1 MHRLK
6 PLIVSCGLMCL
17 IALMLPPSANA
28 SPLPLGQISIGLTQ
42 QSFTVLDNATMR
54 FVVAIADNGKP
65 LAPQDNI
72 ELDVVLSKRIQSRE
86 AFRNITNQS
95 VVPEPLDGIRINTLS
110 LTRNS
115 AGQFIVE
122 LPTTTKTSATAGLY
136 MNQSGVYP
144 LTFTV
149 YVGNE
154 SRATT
159 TTFVHHFSGS
169 EAAVLT
175 PQDRLGVLPVV
186 TVTAPPSV
194 TTTGTIALSAEARA
208 VLQKFSD
215 AFAGVGQGSLLML
228 QPELLNALAVSPST
242 EDKLLLDDIRDQL
255 DIHTLSSTTQV
266 PYNPSAIGNV
276 GLQELFARQLTA
288 GEDATTALL
297 QKAPLRDTAVLA
309 DPLTT
314 AGATLLRDLGTRQ
327 VILTPSAQKSFDAP
341 LDSAVSYS
349 AKLPDGGSLSIY
361 ASDPHYASVME
372 NDALTPLERAT
383 RISAEL
389 IVQRQ
394 EISFTST
401 APQQRQVLLSSST
414 GEIMNV
420 VVMRQLFRI
429 INSSPVLAFTSQP
442 VLPSTV
448 ASSQPIALRAN
459 EDTSLVSLKAT
470 LDKLLPRIAN
480 TSSMLLANDLRS
492 VTWNTLIAYSA
503 ARTVTPAQSAAYT
516 SAISSSLSDVRGAVS
531 LPKSTDFTLSGHN
544 SEIQLQVKNSSS
556 SVLKVTLRYRSAKLT
571 FPQRF
576 QEIELPANS
585 STNIAVKVVA
595 RSNGRFPVYFQL
607 FTPNGNSPLTEEL
620 KVTAR
625 VSALAGLGLVVSA
638 TAIIVLLTW
647 WAHNWRS
654 RRRRALTAL
663 ITSE

>member
-6 PLIVSCGLMCL
+6 PFIISCVLMCL
-17 IALMLPPSANA
+17 GALMLPHGANA
-28 SPLPLGQISIGLTQ
+28 ASAPVSQVSIGLTQ

-54 FVVAIADNGKP
+54 FVVAISENGQP
-65 LAPQDNI
+65 LTPQDNI
-72 ELDVVLSKRIQSRE
+72 ELDVVVSKRVESRQ
-86 AFRNITNQS
+86 AFRDIADTKT
-95 VVPEPLDGIRINTLS
+95 VPEPLDGVRLNTLS
-110 LTRNS
+110 IARNS
-115 AGQFIVE
+115 AGRFIVE

-149 YVGNE
+149 YVGKE
-154 SRATT
+154 LRATT
-159 TTFVHHFSGS
+159 TTFIHHFSAS
-169 EAAVLT
+169 DAAVLT

-194 TTTGTIALSAEARA
+194 TTTGAIALSTEARA

-215 AFAGVGQGSLLML
+215 AFSGVGQGSLLVL
-228 QPELLNALAVSPST
+228 QPELLNALAVSSAT
-242 EDKLLLDDIRDQL
+242 EDKLLLDDIRDL
-255 DIHTLSSTTQV
+255 LGIHTLSATPQV
-266 PYNPSAIGNV
+266 PLNPSAIGHV

-288 GEDATTALL
+288 GEDTTAALM
-297 QKAPLRDTAVLA
+297 QKTPSRDAAVLA

-341 LDSAVSYS
+341 LDSAVPYL
-349 AKLPDGGSLSIY
+349 AKLPDGGSLWIY
-361 ASDPHYASVME
+361 GTDPQYARMME
-372 NDALTPLERAT
+372 NDSLTPLERAT

-394 EISFTST
+394 EISLTS
-401 APQQRQVLLSSST
+401 AQPQVLLSSST

-420 VVMRQLFRI
+420 TVMRQLFRI

-442 VLPSTV
+442 VIASAPT
-448 ASSQPIALRAN
+448 SSQPIALRAR
-459 EDTSLVSLKAT
+459 EDTSLEALKAT
-470 LDKLLPRIAN
+470 FDKLLPRIAN
-480 TSSMLLANDLRS
+480 TSSMLMANDPRIDM
-492 VTWNTLIAYSA
+492 WNTLTASSA
-503 ARTVTPAQSAAYT
+503 ARTTTPAQSAAYT
-516 SAISSSLSDVRGAVS
+516 NAISSSLTDLRTAVS
-531 LPKSTDFTLSGHN
+531 LPKSANFTLSGHN
-544 SEIQLQVKNSSS
+544 SEIQLQVKNAGASP
-556 SVLKVTLRYRSAKLT
+556 VKVILRYRSAKLT
-571 FPQRF
+571 FPQSF
-576 QEIELPANS
+576 QVVELPANS

-607 FTPNGNSPLTEEL
+607 FTPSGNSPLTEEL

-663 ITSE
+663 IAPE

>member
-6 PLIVSCGLMCL
+6 PLVVSCGLMCF
-17 IALMLPPSANA
+17 IALMLPHRAIA
-28 SPLPLGQISIGLTQ
+28 SPLPIGQISIGLTQ

-54 FVVAIADNGKP
+54 FVIAIADNGQP
-65 LAPQDNI
+65 ITPQDNI

-86 AFRNITNQS
+86 AFRNITEKN
-95 VVPEPLDGIRINTLS
+95 VVPEPLDGVRINTLS
-110 LTRNS
+110 ITRNS
-115 AGQFIVE
+115 AGRFIVE
-122 LPTTTKTSATAGLY
+122 LPTTTKTSATAALY

-149 YVGNE
+149 YIGNE

-194 TTTGTIALSAEARA
+194 TTTGAIALSAEARG

-215 AFAGVGQGSLLML
+215 AFAGVGQGSLLVL
-228 QPELLNALAVSPST
+228 QPELLNALAVSPAT
-242 EDKLLLDDIRDQL
+242 EDKLLLDDIRNL
-255 DIHTLSSTTQV
+255 LNIHTLSATTQV
-266 PYNPSAIGNV
+266 PYNPSAIGHAE
-276 GLQELFARQLTA
+276 LQELFARQLTA

-341 LDSAVSYS
+341 LDSTVSYS
-349 AKLPDGGSLSIY
+349 AKLPDGPYY
-361 ASDPHYASVME
+361 ANVME

-401 APQQRQVLLSSST
+401 APQQRQILLSSST
-414 GEIMNV
+414 GEIVNV

-442 VLPSTV
+442 VLPSTIV
-448 ASSQPIALRAN
+448 SSQPIALRAN
-459 EDTSLVSLKAT
+459 EDTSLVALRAT

-480 TSSMLLANDLRS
+480 TSSMLVANDPRS
-492 VTWNTLIAYSA
+492 VTWNALIAYSA

-516 SAISSSLSDVRGAVS
+516 RAISASLSDVRGAVS

-576 QEIELPANS
+576 QVVELPANS

-595 RSNGRFPVYFQL
+595 RSNGRFPVYFQIY
-607 FTPNGNSPLTEEL
+607 TPRGNSPLTEEL

-663 ITSE
+663 ITAE

>member
-6 PLIVSCGLMCL
+6 PLIVSCVLMCL
-17 IALMLPPSANA
+17 GALLLPHGANA
-28 SPLPLGQISIGLTQ
+28 ASAPVTQVSIGLTQ

-54 FVVAIADNGKP
+54 FVVAINENGQP
-65 LAPQDNI
+65 LTPQDNI
-72 ELDVVLSKRIQSRE
+72 ELDVVVSKRVESRK
-86 AFRNITNQS
+86 AFRDISDTKT
-95 VVPEPLDGIRINTLS
+95 VPEPLDGVRLNTLS
-110 LTRNS
+110 IARNS
-115 AGQFIVE
+115 SGRFIVE

-154 SRATT
+154 IRATT
-159 TTFVHHFSGS
+159 TTFVHHFSAS
-169 EAAVLT
+169 DAAVLT
-175 PQDRLGVLPVV
+175 PQDRLSVIPVV
-186 TVTAPPSV
+186 SVTASPSV
-194 TTTGTIALSAEARA
+194 TTTGAIALSTEARA

-215 AFAGVGQGSLLML
+215 AFSGVGQGSLLVL
-228 QPELLNALAVSPST
+228 QPELLNALAVSSAT
-242 EDKLLLDDIRDQL
+242 EDKLLLDDIRDL
-255 DIHTLSSTTQV
+255 LGIHTLSATPQV
-266 PYNPSAIGNV
+266 PLNPSAVGHV

-288 GEDATTALL
+288 GEDTTVALM
-297 QKAPLRDTAVLA
+297 QKTPSRDAAVLA

-341 LDSAVSYS
+341 LDSAVPYL
-349 AKLPDGGSLSIY
+349 AKLPDGGSLWIY
-361 ASDPHYASVME
+361 GTDPQYARMME
-372 NDALTPLERAT
+372 NDSLTPLERAT

-394 EISFTST
+394 EISLTS
-401 APQQRQVLLSSST
+401 AQPQVLLSSST

-420 VVMRQLFRI
+420 TVMRQLFRI

-442 VLPSTV
+442 VIASAPT
-448 ASSQPIALRAN
+448 SSQPIALRAR
-459 EDTSLVSLKAT
+459 EDTSLEALKAT
-470 LDKLLPRIAN
+470 FDKLLPRIAN
-480 TSSMLLANDLRS
+480 TSSMLMANDPRIDM
-492 VTWNTLIAYSA
+492 WNTLTASSA
-503 ARTVTPAQSAAYT
+503 ARTTTPAQSSAYT
-516 SAISSSLSDVRGAVS
+516 NAISSSLTDLRTAVS
-531 LPKSTDFTLSGHN
+531 LPKSANFTLSGHN
-544 SEIQLQVKNSSS
+544 SEIQLQVKNAGASP
-556 SVLKVTLRYRSAKLT
+556 VKVILRYRSAKLT
-571 FPQRF
+571 FPRNF
-576 QEIELPANS
+576 QVVELPANS

-607 FTPNGNSPLTEEL
+607 FTPSGNSPLTEEL

-663 ITSE
+663 IAPE

>member
-6 PLIVSCGLMCL
+6 PFIISCVLMCL
-17 IALMLPPSANA
+17 GALMLPHGANA
-28 SPLPLGQISIGLTQ
+28 ASAPVSQVSIGLTQ

-54 FVVAIADNGKP
+54 FVVAISENGQP
-65 LAPQDNI
+65 LTPQDNI
-72 ELDVVLSKRIQSRE
+72 ELDVVVSKRVESRQ
-86 AFRNITNQS
+86 AFRDIADTKT
-95 VVPEPLDGIRINTLS
+95 VPEPLDGVRLNTLS
-110 LTRNS
+110 IARNS
-115 AGQFIVE
+115 AGRFIVE

-149 YVGNE
+149 YVGKE
-154 SRATT
+154 LRATT
-159 TTFVHHFSGS
+159 TTFIHHFSAS
-169 EAAVLT
+169 DAAVLT

-194 TTTGTIALSAEARA
+194 TTPGAIALSTEARD

-215 AFAGVGQGSLLML
+215 AFSGVGQGSLLVL
-228 QPELLNALAVSPST
+228 QPELLNALTVSSAT
-242 EDKLLLDDIRDQL
+242 EDKLLLDDIRDL
-255 DIHTLSSTTQV
+255 LGIHTLSATPQV
-266 PYNPSAIGNV
+266 PLNPSAIGHV

-288 GEDATTALL
+288 GEDTTAALM
-297 QKAPLRDTAVLA
+297 QKTPSRDAAVLA

-341 LDSAVSYS
+341 LDSAVPYL
-349 AKLPDGGSLSIY
+349 AKLPDGGSLWIY
-361 ASDPHYASVME
+361 GTDPQYARVME

-394 EISFTST
+394 EISLTS
-401 APQQRQVLLSSST
+401 ARLQQPPVLLSSST

-420 VVMRQLFRI
+420 AVMRQLFRI

-442 VLPSTV
+442 VIPSAPT
-448 ASSQPIALRAN
+448 SSQPIALRAS
-459 EDTSLVSLKAT
+459 EDTSLETLKAT
-470 LDKLLPRIAN
+470 FDKLLPRIAN
-480 TSSMLLANDLRS
+480 TSSMLLANDPRIDM
-492 VTWNTLIAYSA
+492 WNTLIASSA
-503 ARTVTPAQSAAYT
+503 ARTATPAQSSAFID
-516 SAISSSLSDVRGAVS
+516 AISSSLSDLRTAVS
-531 LPKSTDFTLSGHN
+531 LPKSANFTLSGHN
-544 SEIQLQVKNSSS
+544 SEIQLQVKNASSS
-556 SVLKVTLRYRSAKLT
+556 SVKVTLRYRSAKLT
-571 FPQRF
+571 FPQNF
-576 QEIELPANS
+576 QVVELPANS

-607 FTPNGNSPLTEEL
+607 FTPSGNSPLTEEL

-663 ITSE
+663 IAPE

>member
-1 MHRLK
+1 
-6 PLIVSCGLMCL
+6 
-17 IALMLPPSANA
+17 
-28 SPLPLGQISIGLTQ
+28 
-42 QSFTVLDNATMR
+42 
-54 FVVAIADNGKP
+54 
-65 LAPQDNI
+65 
-72 ELDVVLSKRIQSRE
+72 
-86 AFRNITNQS
+86 
-95 VVPEPLDGIRINTLS
+95 
-110 LTRNS
+110 
-115 AGQFIVE
+115 
-122 LPTTTKTSATAGLY
+122 

-194 TTTGTIALSAEARA
+194 TTTGTIALSAEARG

-242 EDKLLLDDIRDQL
+242 EDKLLLDDIRDLL
-255 DIHTLSSTTQV
+255 DIHTLSATTQV
-266 PYNPSAIGNV
+266 PYNPSAIGHAE
-276 GLQELFARQLTA
+276 LQELFARQLTA

-361 ASDPHYASVME
+361 AADPHYASVME

-394 EISFTST
+394 EISFTSA

-459 EDTSLVSLKAT
+459 EDTSLVALKAT

-480 TSSMLLANDLRS
+480 TSSMLVANDPRS
-492 VTWNTLIAYSA
+492 VTWNALIAYSA

-576 QEIELPANS
+576 QVVELPANS

-663 ITSE
+663 ITAE

>member
-1 MHRLK
+1 
-6 PLIVSCGLMCL
+6 VLMCL
-17 IALMLPPSANA
+17 GALMLPHGANA
-28 SPLPLGQISIGLTQ
+28 ASAPVSQVSIGLTQ

-54 FVVAIADNGKP
+54 FVVAISENGQP
-65 LAPQDNI
+65 LTPQDNI
-72 ELDVVLSKRIQSRE
+72 ELDVVVSKRVESRQ
-86 AFRNITNQS
+86 AFRDITDTKT
-95 VVPEPLDGIRINTLS
+95 VPEPLDGVRLSTLS
-110 LTRNS
+110 IARNS
-115 AGQFIVE
+115 AGRFIVE

-149 YVGNE
+149 YVGKE
-154 SRATT
+154 LRATT
-159 TTFVHHFSGS
+159 TTFIHHFSAS
-169 EAAVLT
+169 DAAVLT

-194 TTTGTIALSAEARA
+194 TTTGAIALSTEARA

-215 AFAGVGQGSLLML
+215 AFSGVGQGSLLVL
-228 QPELLNALAVSPST
+228 QPELLNALAVSSAT
-242 EDKLLLDDIRDQL
+242 EDKLLLDDIRDL
-255 DIHTLSSTTQV
+255 LGIHTLSATPQV
-266 PYNPSAIGNV
+266 PLNPSAIGHV

-288 GEDATTALL
+288 GEDTTAALM
-297 QKAPLRDTAVLA
+297 QKTPSRDAAVLA

-341 LDSAVSYS
+341 LDSAVPYL
-349 AKLPDGGSLSIY
+349 AKLPDGGSLWIY
-361 ASDPHYASVME
+361 GTDPEYARVME

-394 EISFTST
+394 EISLTS
-401 APQQRQVLLSSST
+401 ARLQQPPVLLSSST

-420 VVMRQLFRI
+420 AVMRQLFRI

-442 VLPSTV
+442 VIPSAPT
-448 ASSQPIALRAN
+448 SSQPIALRAS
-459 EDTSLVSLKAT
+459 EDTSLETLKAT
-470 LDKLLPRIAN
+470 FDKLLPRIAN
-480 TSSMLLANDLRS
+480 TSSMLLANDPRIDM
-492 VTWNTLIAYSA
+492 WNTLIASSA
-503 ARTVTPAQSAAYT
+503 ARTATPAQSSAFID
-516 SAISSSLSDVRGAVS
+516 AISSSLSDLRTAVS
-531 LPKSTDFTLSGHN
+531 LPKSANFTLSGHN
-544 SEIQLQVKNSSS
+544 SEIQLQVKNASSS
-556 SVLKVTLRYRSAKLT
+556 SVKVTLRYRSAKLT
-571 FPQRF
+571 FPQSF
-576 QEIELPANS
+576 QVVELPANS

-607 FTPNGNSPLTEEL
+607 FTPSGNSPLTEEL

-663 ITSE
+663 IAPE

>member
-6 PLIVSCGLMCL
+6 PFIISCVLMCL
-17 IALMLPPSANA
+17 GALMLPHGANA
-28 SPLPLGQISIGLTQ
+28 ASAPVSQVSIGLTQ

-54 FVVAIADNGKP
+54 FVVAISENGQP
-65 LAPQDNI
+65 LTPQDNI
-72 ELDVVLSKRIQSRE
+72 ELDVVVSKRVESRQ
-86 AFRNITNQS
+86 AFRDITDTKT
-95 VVPEPLDGIRINTLS
+95 VPEPLDGVRLSTLS
-110 LTRNS
+110 IARNS
-115 AGQFIVE
+115 AGRFIVE

-149 YVGNE
+149 YVGKE
-154 SRATT
+154 LRATT
-159 TTFVHHFSGS
+159 TTFIHHFSAS
-169 EAAVLT
+169 DAAVLT

-194 TTTGTIALSAEARA
+194 TTTGAIALSTEARA

-215 AFAGVGQGSLLML
+215 AFSGVGQGSLLML
-228 QPELLNALAVSPST
+228 QPELLNALAVSSAT
-242 EDKLLLDDIRDQL
+242 EDKLLLDDIRDL
-255 DIHTLSSTTQV
+255 LGIHTLSATPQV
-266 PYNPSAIGNV
+266 PLNPSAIGHV

-288 GEDATTALL
+288 GEDTTAALM
-297 QKAPLRDTAVLA
+297 QKTPSRDAAVLA

-341 LDSAVSYS
+341 LDSAVPYL
-349 AKLPDGGSLSIY
+349 AKLPDGGSLWIY
-361 ASDPHYASVME
+361 GTDPEYARVME

-394 EISFTST
+394 EISLTS
-401 APQQRQVLLSSST
+401 ARLQQPPVLLSSST

-420 VVMRQLFRI
+420 AVMRQLFRI

-442 VLPSTV
+442 VIPSAP
-448 ASSQPIALRAN
+448 ASSQPIALRAS
-459 EDTSLVSLKAT
+459 EDTSLETLKAT
-470 LDKLLPRIAN
+470 FDKLLPRIAN
-480 TSSMLLANDLRS
+480 TSSMLLANDPRIDM
-492 VTWNTLIAYSA
+492 WNTLIASSA
-503 ARTVTPAQSAAYT
+503 ARTATPAQSSAFID
-516 SAISSSLSDVRGAVS
+516 AISSSLSDLRTAVS
-531 LPKSTDFTLSGHN
+531 LPKSANFTLSGHN
-544 SEIQLQVKNSSS
+544 SEIQLQVKNASSS
-556 SVLKVTLRYRSAKLT
+556 SVKVTLRYRSAKLT
-571 FPQRF
+571 FPQNF
-576 QEIELPANS
+576 QVVELPANS

-607 FTPNGNSPLTEEL
+607 FTPSGNSPLTEEL

-663 ITSE
+663 IAPE

>member
-6 PLIVSCGLMCL
+6 PFIISCVLMCL
-17 IALMLPPSANA
+17 GALMLPHGANA
-28 SPLPLGQISIGLTQ
+28 ASAPVSQVSIGLTQ

-54 FVVAIADNGKP
+54 FVVAISENGQP
-65 LAPQDNI
+65 LTPQDNI
-72 ELDVVLSKRIQSRE
+72 ELDVVVSKRVESRQ
-86 AFRNITNQS
+86 AFRDITDTKT
-95 VVPEPLDGIRINTLS
+95 VPEPLDGVRLSTLS
-110 LTRNS
+110 IARNS
-115 AGQFIVE
+115 AGRFIVE

-149 YVGNE
+149 YVGKE
-154 SRATT
+154 LRATT
-159 TTFVHHFSGS
+159 TTFIHHFSAS
-169 EAAVLT
+169 DAAVLT

-194 TTTGTIALSAEARA
+194 TTTGAIALSTEARA

-215 AFAGVGQGSLLML
+215 AFSGVGQGSLLVL
-228 QPELLNALAVSPST
+228 QPELLNALAVSSAT
-242 EDKLLLDDIRDQL
+242 EDKLLLDDIRDL
-255 DIHTLSSTTQV
+255 LGIHTLSATPQV
-266 PYNPSAIGNV
+266 PLNPSAIGHV

-288 GEDATTALL
+288 GEDTTAALM
-297 QKAPLRDTAVLA
+297 QKTPSRDAAVLA

-341 LDSAVSYS
+341 LDSAVPYL
-349 AKLPDGGSLSIY
+349 AKLPDGGSLWIY
-361 ASDPHYASVME
+361 GTDPEYARVME

-394 EISFTST
+394 EISLTS
-401 APQQRQVLLSSST
+401 ARLQQPPALLSSST

-420 VVMRQLFRI
+420 AVMRQLFRI

-442 VLPSTV
+442 VIPSAPT
-448 ASSQPIALRAN
+448 SSQPIALRAS
-459 EDTSLVSLKAT
+459 EDTSLETLKAT
-470 LDKLLPRIAN
+470 FDKLLPRIAN
-480 TSSMLLANDLRS
+480 TSSMLLANDPRIDM
-492 VTWNTLIAYSA
+492 WNTLIASSA
-503 ARTVTPAQSAAYT
+503 ARTATPAQSSAFID
-516 SAISSSLSDVRGAVS
+516 AISSSLSDLRTAVS
-531 LPKSTDFTLSGHN
+531 LPKSANFTLSGHN
-544 SEIQLQVKNSSS
+544 SEIQLQVKNASSS
-556 SVLKVTLRYRSAKLT
+556 SVKVTLRYRSAKLT
-571 FPQRF
+571 FPQSF
-576 QEIELPANS
+576 QVVELPANS

-607 FTPNGNSPLTEEL
+607 FTPSGNSPLTEEL

-663 ITSE
+663 IAPE

>member
-6 PLIVSCGLMCL
+6 PFIISTVLMCL
-17 IALMLPPSANA
+17 GALMLPHGANA
-28 SPLPLGQISIGLTQ
+28 ASAPVSQISIGLTQ

-54 FVVAIADNGKP
+54 FVVAISENGQP
-65 LAPQDNI
+65 LTPQDNI
-72 ELDVVLSKRIQSRE
+72 ELDVVVSKRVESRQ
-86 AFRNITNQS
+86 AFRDIADTKT
-95 VVPEPLDGIRINTLS
+95 VPEPLDGVRLNTLS
-110 LTRNS
+110 IARNS
-115 AGQFIVE
+115 SGRFIVE

-149 YVGNE
+149 YVGKE
-154 SRATT
+154 LRATT
-159 TTFVHHFSGS
+159 TTFIHHFSAS

-194 TTTGTIALSAEARA
+194 TTTGAIALSTEARD

-215 AFAGVGQGSLLML
+215 VFSGVGQGSLLVL
-228 QPELLNALAVSPST
+228 QPELLNALAVSSAT
-242 EDKLLLDDIRDQL
+242 EDKLLLDDIRDL
-255 DIHTLSSTTQV
+255 LGIHTLSATPQV
-266 PYNPSAIGNV
+266 PLNPSAIGHV

-288 GEDATTALL
+288 GEDTTAALM
-297 QKAPLRDTAVLA
+297 QKTPSRDAAVLA

-341 LDSAVSYS
+341 LDSAVPYL
-349 AKLPDGGSLSIY
+349 AKLPDGGSLWIY
-361 ASDPHYASVME
+361 GTDPQYARVME

-394 EISFTST
+394 EISLTS
-401 APQQRQVLLSSST
+401 ARLQHPPVLLSSST

-420 VVMRQLFRI
+420 AVMRQLFRI

-442 VLPSTV
+442 VIPSAPT
-448 ASSQPIALRAN
+448 SSQPIALRAS
-459 EDTSLVSLKAT
+459 EDTSLETLKAT
-470 LDKLLPRIAN
+470 FDKLLPRIAN
-480 TSSMLLANDLRS
+480 TSSMLLANDPRIDM
-492 VTWNTLIAYSA
+492 WNTLIASSA
-503 ARTVTPAQSAAYT
+503 ARTATPAQSSSYID
-516 SAISSSLSDVRGAVS
+516 AISSSLSDLRTAVS
-531 LPKSTDFTLSGHN
+531 LPKSANFTLSGHN
-544 SEIQLQVKNSSS
+544 SEIQLQVKNASSS
-556 SVLKVTLRYRSAKLT
+556 SVKVTLRYRSAKLT
-571 FPQRF
+571 FPQSF
-576 QEIELPANS
+576 QVVELPPNS

-607 FTPNGNSPLTEEL
+607 FTPSGNSPLTEEL

-663 ITSE
+663 IAPE

>member
-6 PLIVSCGLMCL
+6 PFIISCVLMCL
-17 IALMLPPSANA
+17 GALMLPHGANA
-28 SPLPLGQISIGLTQ
+28 ASAPVSQVSIGLTQ

-54 FVVAIADNGKP
+54 FVVAISENGQP
-65 LAPQDNI
+65 LTPQDNI
-72 ELDVVLSKRIQSRE
+72 ELDVVVSKRVESRQ
-86 AFRNITNQS
+86 AFRDITDTKT
-95 VVPEPLDGIRINTLS
+95 VPEPLDGVRLSTLS
-110 LTRNS
+110 IARNS
-115 AGQFIVE
+115 AGRFIVE

-149 YVGNE
+149 YVGKE
-154 SRATT
+154 LRATT
-159 TTFVHHFSGS
+159 TTFIHHFSAS
-169 EAAVLT
+169 DAAVLT

-194 TTTGTIALSAEARA
+194 TTTGAIALSTEARA

-215 AFAGVGQGSLLML
+215 AFSGVGQGSLLVL
-228 QPELLNALAVSPST
+228 QPELLNALAVSSAT
-242 EDKLLLDDIRDQL
+242 EDKLLLDDIRDL
-255 DIHTLSSTTQV
+255 LGIHTLSATPQV
-266 PYNPSAIGNV
+266 PLNPSAIGHV

-288 GEDATTALL
+288 GEDTTAALM
-297 QKAPLRDTAVLA
+297 QKTPSRDAAVLA

-341 LDSAVSYS
+341 LDSAVPYL
-349 AKLPDGGSLSIY
+349 AKLPDGGSLWIY
-361 ASDPHYASVME
+361 GTDPGYARVME

-394 EISFTST
+394 EISLTS
-401 APQQRQVLLSSST
+401 ARLQQPPALLSSST

-420 VVMRQLFRI
+420 AVMRQLFRI

-442 VLPSTV
+442 VIPSAPT
-448 ASSQPIALRAN
+448 SSQPIALRAS
-459 EDTSLVSLKAT
+459 EDTSLETLKAT
-470 LDKLLPRIAN
+470 FDKLLPRIAN
-480 TSSMLLANDLRS
+480 TSSMLLANDPRIDM
-492 VTWNTLIAYSA
+492 WNTLIASSA
-503 ARTVTPAQSAAYT
+503 ARTATPAQSSAFID
-516 SAISSSLSDVRGAVS
+516 AISSSLSDLRTAVS
-531 LPKSTDFTLSGHN
+531 LPKSANFTLSGHN
-544 SEIQLQVKNSSS
+544 SEIQLQVKNASSS
-556 SVLKVTLRYRSAKLT
+556 SVKVTLRYRSAKLT
-571 FPQRF
+571 FPQSF
-576 QEIELPANS
+576 QVVELPANS

-607 FTPNGNSPLTEEL
+607 FTPSGNSPLTEEL

-663 ITSE
+663 IAPE